1 MQASR
6 GADSGTVAEPEGQQ
20 LLTRRCVV
28 CGIAASVGATLLGF
42 GSVASAKPRFPTKG
56 FMRARFAPHV
66 GTAVTL
72 WAAGAPAVRAQLVA
86 VEDLDGA
93 SVRHLAGSQNA
104 YALRFRVPSSLQI
117 GQGTVGV
124 RHPHFGVVGL
134 FVTRSTSMAHHQ
146 DYIAVVNRVL
156 H

>member
-1 MQASR
+1 MGEQ
-6 GADSGTVAEPEGQQ
+6 EGQQ
-20 LLTRRCVV
+20 LLTRRRVV

-42 GSVASAKPRFPTKG
+42 GSVASAKPRFLTKG
-56 FMRARFAPHV
+56 FRRARFAPHV
-66 GTAVTL
+66 GTAVEL
-72 WAAGAPAVRAQLVA
+72 RVAGAPAVRAKLVA
-86 VEDLDGA
+86 VEDLAGA
-93 SVRHLAGSQNA
+93 SVRHLTGSQNA
-104 YALRFRVPSSLQI
+104 YALRFRVPSSSQI

-134 FVTRSTSMAHHQ
+134 FVTRSTSTPHHQ